1 MQHERVVK
9 NNIACLAGDLN
20 ELSALRD
27 YVLRVGHRR
36 VASAAVVILHI
47 VVCGPA
53 STSFG
58 VLS

>member
-27 YVLRVGHRR
+27 DVLKVGHRR
-36 VASAAVVILHI
+36 VAGAAVVILI
-47 VVCGPA
+47 IIRGPA
-53 STSFG
+53 SASFR

>member
-27 YVLRVGHRR
+27 DVLRVGHRR
-36 VASAAVVILHI
+36 VAGAAVVILI
-47 VVCGPA
+47 ICCPSSA
-53 STSFG
+53 SFG